1 MLYPQRPEMD
11 RVARQALA
19 QAARTGSDCVLVQVE
34 RIEGS
39 APREAG
45 AAMVVTRHSA
55 CGTIGGGHLELK
67 SIALAREQ
75 LEQRKPG
82 FTRRFPLGPSLGQCC
97 GGVAYIRF
105 DFCPAGVVPP
115 QVPVLVPRPLFHLIL
130 FGAGHVAQALVQVLA
145 TLDCS
150 ITWVDSREQ
159 QFPPMVPEQVSVE
172 FSEHPADEVRNAAP
186 GAFYLIMTH
195 SHALDLTI
203 VEQVLK
209 RGDAG
214 FLGLIGSKTKR
225 VRFERKLA
233 DKGFSPA
240 QIAGM
245 TSPIGAAGIDGK
257 APGVVA
263 IAAAAQLLEV
273 ATRIDDA
280 ARPTVITASVR
291 I

>member
-1 MLYPQRPEMD
+1 MD

-19 QAARTGSDCVLVQVE
+19 QATRQGRDCVLVQVE
-34 RIEGS
+34 RVEGS

-45 AAMVVTRHSA
+45 AGMVVTPDA
-55 CGTIGGGHLELK
+55 AVGTVGGGHLEMK

-75 LEQRKPG
+75 LALSADARKAR
-82 FTRRFPLGPSLGQCC
+82 FSVRFPLGPSLGQCC

-105 DFCPAGVVPP
+105 DFCPQGVVPERVLT
-115 QVPVLVPRPLFHLIL
+115 QVPQLFHLML

-145 TLDCS
+145 TVDCR

-159 QFPPMVPEQVSVE
+159 QFPPQVPEMVTVE
-172 FSEHPADEVRNAAP
+172 YSEHPADEVRHAP
-186 GAFYLIMTH
+186 PGTFYLIMTH
-195 SHALDLTI
+195 SHALDLQI

-225 VRFERKLA
+225 ARFAHRLA
-233 DKGFSPA
+233 DQSFSEA
-240 QIAGM
+240 QIATM
-245 TSPIGAAGIDGK
+245 VSPIGAQGISGK
-257 APGVVA
+257 APGIVA

-273 ATRIDDA
+273 ATR
-280 ARPTVITASVR
+280 RNGASQDIEIPIPVQS
-291 I
+291 